1 MMKKNQS
8 YKDKKNCSYKN
19 FRTMKKKKK
28 KKNKEKQEKPAKDI
42 YDLIDELAYV
52 NKNGNIRK
60 SKRFLDDMYIL
71 DQDI

>member
-1 MMKKNQS
+1 MKNQS
-8 YKDKKNCSYKN
+8 YKDKRTVHSKI
-19 FRTMKKKKK
+19 RTMKKKKK
-28 KKNKEKQEKPAKDI
+28 KKNKEKQEKPTKDI

>member
-1 MMKKNQS
+1 MKK
-8 YKDKKNCSYKN
+8 
-19 FRTMKKKKK
+19 RKK
-28 KKNKEKQEKPAKDI
+28 KKNKEKQEKPTKDI

-60 SKRFLDDMYIL
+60 SKRFLDDMYML